1 MTVTGW
7 SDHGI
12 HRATGPPPPAFNFL
26 HMIYIAS
33 FYLGRKININYWLG
47 WVAWWVVVNLDNL
60 EL

>member
-12 HRATGPPPPAFNFL
+12 HRATGPSPPAFNFL

-47 WVAWWVVVNLDNL
+47 WVGW
-60 EL
+60 